1 MSLFTTFRAD
11 RLIAEIREAGD
22 PKGASAQK
30 ALARLKGLGAAAI
43 PRIIEALANADKRET
58 LAFVEVLTA
67 LADNKSFPL
76 LARALGDGNPRVNA
90 AIAWALSS
98 SRAYS
103 PGLLLDLLGE
113 PDVAKRT
120 VLDVISANKGRFNIR
135 ELLNSAYQQEPA
147 EKAALFKII
156 GEMAS
161 EDSLDELIARIEGKD
176 PVGRMHII
184 GVLAGFNVPKVRD
197 ALQLTLKDPSKFV
210 RAASLQALA
219 KMDGP
224 IDPKVICRLLRDP
237 EMDIQNLAVDVLCKA
252 KHPDTVHHLVDVLKD
267 ESEYARR
274 AAVEVLNEVGDESS
288 IKYLMGAIKD
298 DDWWVRSRAAD
309 ALGKIGGVR
318 VINAALALVTDRDEE
333 IRRLAIEILNQTK
346 DERALKH
353 LIEASRDSDWW
364 VSERAVDAIGAIG
377 NRKAVPRLIE
387 MLSENPASFP
397 TVARALG
404 KIGDPHGVDALLP
417 LIKRTESDVRIDVM
431 AALSKLA
438 DDRRCEEIRNAL
450 LPQTGDPEP
459 AVAQAAAH
467 AVTEI
472 EARFGL
478 ATGLAGTGSF
488 GGTGA
493 GRGGASGTRPAPT
506 ADAGKTMLM
515 DSADVAA
522 IMKAAEAQGKLDIS
536 TLKPGDVLDGRY
548 KFIQK
553 IGKGAF
559 GTVLLMEDSMV
570 SEQLILKFLNPN
582 VSQDQEMMQRF
593 VHELRYSRKITHPN
607 VIRIY
612 DFMQIRGNYAI
623 SMEYFPS
630 HTLGAELED
639 GKPMDLKRAVRFG
652 TDIATGMIVV
662 HAAGIVHRDL
672 KPANVLI

>member
-103 PGLLLDLLGE
+103 PSLLLDLLGE
-113 PDVAKRT
+113 PDIAKRT

-252 KHPDTVHHLVDVLKD
+252 KHPDTVHHLVDALKD

-274 AAVEVLNEVGDESS
+274 AAVEVLNDVGDESS

-404 KIGDPHGVDALLP
+404 KIGDPRAVDAVLALL
-417 LIKRTESDVRIDVM
+417 KRTESDVRIEAKCGATDEYVWG
-431 AALSKLA
+431 
-438 DDRRCEEIRNAL
+438 DRTLHIVRCGGCGCVTHWTPLRPRPGGRMGVNARNA
-450 LPQTGDPEP
+450 EP
-459 AVAQAAAH
+459 ADIAK
-467 AVTEI
+467 
-472 EARFGL
+472 ARVRRFD
-478 ATGLAGTGSF
+478 
-488 GGTGA
+488 
-493 GRGGASGTRPAPT
+493 GASSRRF
-506 ADAGKTMLM
+506 
-515 DSADVAA
+515 
-522 IMKAAEAQGKLDIS
+522 LD
-536 TLKPGDVLDGRY
+536 
-548 KFIQK
+548 
-553 IGKGAF
+553 
-559 GTVLLMEDSMV
+559 
-570 SEQLILKFLNPN
+570 
-582 VSQDQEMMQRF
+582 
-593 VHELRYSRKITHPN
+593 
-607 VIRIY
+607 
-612 DFMQIRGNYAI
+612 
-623 SMEYFPS
+623 
-630 HTLGAELED
+630 
-639 GKPMDLKRAVRFG
+639 
-652 TDIATGMIVV
+652 
-662 HAAGIVHRDL
+662 
-672 KPANVLI
+672 